1 MLFDIPFFNLFPR
14 RSKTNKDLYKA
25 VIEAWDEARSWKTPD
40 QLSDSFGKLLG
51 APDLLKDAMILGD
64 KDLGAMIECH
74 EMYIGLAYL
83 VPGTVYPTHA
93 HDATELYHALVGTT
107 KWGPCERH
115 AKPVEPDNFVY
126 HPSAIPH
133 WFGVSK

>member
-1 MLFDIPFFNLFPR
+1 M
-14 RSKTNKDLYKA
+14 
-25 VIEAWDEARSWKTPD
+25 
-40 QLSDSFGKLLG
+40 LG

-133 WFGVSK
+133 WFGVSKQTNKKNKQANKIGICILTVRILWGRAFLVFNHRKRLV